1 MPLAPA
7 LADAHATLRRGARFL
22 GSGHCAVEGRYR
34 AKVIGNGL
42 RELDRFLNVL
52 IGEVA
57 RSCGVGL
64 QRRQDNTANRLRSL
78 RTAMAAADSDHARLR
93 AFGRTR
99 ECLFHCAGIVGRG
112 DARGGAML
120 TTGWRDATGLRR
132 VPVGDELI
140 VSAGDI
146 ADACNYYE
154 ALAGQLLAEGA
165 LYMAARTQAPR
176 ARGLRERNG
185 RTDFGGVQWF
195 AA

>member
-1 MPLAPA
+1 L
-7 LADAHATLRRGARFL
+7 
-22 GSGHCAVEGRYR
+22 EGCYR

-42 RELDRFLNVL
+42 RELDRFLDVL

-57 RSCGVGL
+57 RSCGVPL
-64 QRRQDNTANRLRSL
+64 PRERRDTANRLRIL
-78 RTAMAAADSDHARLR
+78 RTAMAMTDADHARLR

-99 ECLFHCAGIVGRG
+99 ECLFHCAGIVRRG
-112 DARGGAML
+112 DTRDAAML
-120 TTGWRDATGLRR
+120 TTGWRDAEGLRR
-132 VPVGDELI
+132 VPVGDELV

-154 ALAGQLLAEGA
+154 ALAGQLLVEGA
-165 LYMAARTQAPR
+165 LYLAARTEAPR
-176 ARGLRERNG
+176 SRDTRDRDG

>member
-1 MPLAPA
+1 M
-7 LADAHATLRRGARFL
+7 
-22 GSGHCAVEGRYR
+22 
-34 AKVIGNGL
+34 IGNGL

-57 RSCGVGL
+57 RSCGVVL

-78 RTAMAAADSDHARLR
+78 RAAMAAADPDHARLR

-99 ECLFHCAGIVGRG
+99 ECLFHCGGIVGRG
-112 DARGGAML
+112 DARGAAML
-120 TTGWRDATGLRR
+120 TTGWRDAAGLRR
-132 VPVGDELI
+132 VRVGDALV

-146 ADACNYYE
+146 ADACSYYE

-165 LYMAARTQAPR
+165 LYMAARLDVPR
-176 ARGLRERNG
+176 ARNLREG
-185 RTDFGGVQWF
+185 RTDFGGAQWF

>member
-1 MPLAPA
+1 LPLTPA
-7 LADAHATLRRGARFL
+7 LAEAHATLRRGARFL
-22 GSGHCAVEGRYR
+22 ASGRCAIEGRYR

-42 RELDRFLNVL
+42 RELDRFLHVL

-57 RSCGVGL
+57 RNCGVTLESG
-64 QRRQDNTANRLRSL
+64 QDNTANRLRSL
-78 RTAMAAADSDHARLR
+78 RMAMAVRDLDHARLR

-112 DARGGAML
+112 DARDGAML
-120 TTGWRDATGLRR
+120 TTGWRDASGLRR
-132 VPVGDELI
+132 IAVGGELV

-154 ALAGQLLAEGA
+154 TLAGQVLAEGA
-165 LYMAARTQAPR
+165 LYLAARLEGRR
-176 ARGLRERNG
+176 ARNLREHRG
-185 RTDFGGVQWF
+185 RTDLGGAQWF